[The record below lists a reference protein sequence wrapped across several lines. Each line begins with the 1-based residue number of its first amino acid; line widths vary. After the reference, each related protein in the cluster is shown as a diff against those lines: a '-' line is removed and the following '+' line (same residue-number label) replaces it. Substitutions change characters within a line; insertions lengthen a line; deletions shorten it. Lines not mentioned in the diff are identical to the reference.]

1 MPESLMVIRSFS
13 TLRKHWE
20 WMTFSAD
27 SVSSVHTL
35 TDDLPLESLADQPG
49 AGNVHLLIP
58 PEGLLYR
65 SLTLPN
71 AKYKLT
77 AQTLQWLA
85 EETLPDASQNW
96 HWTVVDKQNES
107 VEVIGIQSEK
117 LSRYLERLHTAG
129 LNVTRVLPDG
139 CYLPWEVDSWTL
151 VNQQTSWLIRSAAHA
166 FNELDEHWLQHLANQ
181 FPPENMRCY
190 GVAPHG
196 VAAANP
202 LIQHPEI
209 PSLSLYSADIAF
221 QRYDM
226 LHGIFRKQKTVSKS
240 GKWLARLAV
249 SCLVLSILSFV
260 GSRGIAF
267 WQTLKIEDQLQ
278 QQQQETWQR
287 YFPQIKHTHNFR
299 FYFKQQ
305 LAQQYPEAVPLLY
318 HLQTL
323 LLEHP
328 ELQLMEAN
336 YSQRQKSLTLKMSA
350 KSEANIDR
358 FCELTQSW
366 LPMEKTEKDPVSGVW
381 TVRNSGK

>member
-1 MPESLMVIRSFS
+1 MPESLMVIRSSS

-85 EETLPDASQNW
+85 EETLPDNTQDW

-166 FNELDEHWLQHLANQ
+166 FNELDEHWLQHLAAQ
-181 FPPENMRCY
+181 FPPENMLCY
-190 GVAPHG
+190 GVVPHG

-209 PSLSLYSADIAF
+209 PSLSFILPILHSSAMTCCMVF
-221 QRYDM
+221 
-226 LHGIFRKQKTVSKS
+226 FVNRK
-240 GKWLARLAV
+240 L
-249 SCLVLSILSFV
+249 
-260 GSRGIAF
+260 
-267 WQTLKIEDQLQ
+267 
-278 QQQQETWQR
+278 
-287 YFPQIKHTHNFR
+287 
-299 FYFKQQ
+299 
-305 LAQQYPEAVPLLY
+305 
-318 HLQTL
+318 
-323 LLEHP
+323 
-328 ELQLMEAN
+328 
-336 YSQRQKSLTLKMSA
+336 
-350 KSEANIDR
+350 
-358 FCELTQSW
+358 
-366 LPMEKTEKDPVSGVW
+366 
-381 TVRNSGK
+381 

>member
-1 MPESLMVIRSFS
+1 MPESLMVIRSSS
-13 TLRKHWE
+13 TLRKQWE
-20 WMTFSAD
+20 WMTYSAD

-96 HWTVVDKQNES
+96 HWTVVDKQNDR

-117 LSRYLERLHTAG
+117 LSRYLDRLHTAG

-139 CYLPWEVDSWTL
+139 CYLPWKEGSWTL

-166 FNELDEHWLQHLANQ
+166 FNELDERWLQHLATQ
-181 FPPENMRCY
+181 FSPENVICF
-190 GVAPHG
+190 GTAAPDI
-196 VAAANP
+196 VP
-202 LIQHPEI
+202 VDSLIQHAESPA
-209 PSLSLYSADIAF
+209 LRFYSANHSL
-221 QRYDM
+221 QHYDM
-226 LHGIFRKQKTVSKS
+226 LHGVFRKQKTVSRS

-249 SCLVLSILSFV
+249 SSLIFAILSFG
-260 GSRGIAF
+260 GSRGIVL
-267 WQTLKIEDQLQ
+267 WQTLGIEDQLQ
-278 QQQQETWQR
+278 QQQQETWQQ
-287 YFPQIKHTHNFR
+287 YFPQIKRTHNFR

-305 LAQQYPEAVPLLY
+305 LAQQYPEAVPLLH

-336 YSQRQKSLTLKMSA
+336 YSQKQKSLILKISS
-350 KSEANIDR
+350 KNEGNIDR

-381 TVRNSGK
+381 TVRSTGK

>member
-1 MPESLMVIRSFS
+1 M
-13 TLRKHWE
+13 
-20 WMTFSAD
+20 
-27 SVSSVHTL
+27 
-35 TDDLPLESLADQPG
+35 
-49 AGNVHLLIP
+49 IP

-139 CYLPWEVDSWTL
+139 CYLPQEVDSWTL

-196 VAAANP
+196 VAAV
-202 LIQHPEI
+202 IH
-209 PSLSLYSADIAF
+209 LS
-221 QRYDM
+221 
-226 LHGIFRKQKTVSKS
+226 
-240 GKWLARLAV
+240 
-249 SCLVLSILSFV
+249 SIL
-260 GSRGIAF
+260 
-267 WQTLKIEDQLQ
+267 K
-278 QQQQETWQR
+278 
-287 YFPQIKHTHNFR
+287 
-299 FYFKQQ
+299 
-305 LAQQYPEAVPLLY
+305 Y
-318 HLQTL
+318 H
-323 LLEHP
+323 H
-328 ELQLMEAN
+328 
-336 YSQRQKSLTLKMSA
+336 
-350 KSEANIDR
+350 
-358 FCELTQSW
+358 
-366 LPMEKTEKDPVSGVW
+366 
-381 TVRNSGK
+381 

>member
-226 LHGIFRKQKTVSKS
+226 LHGVFRKQKTVSFSPFFLLLAAGASRS
-240 GKWLARLAV
+240 GKRL
-249 SCLVLSILSFV
+249 
-260 GSRGIAF
+260 R
-267 WQTLKIEDQLQ
+267 LKINFSNNSKKPGNVISRRSNTPTTFVFTLSSNSLSNILKLY
-278 QQQQETWQR
+278 R
-287 YFPQIKHTHNFR
+287 CSIIYKHFCLN
-299 FYFKQQ
+299 
-305 LAQQYPEAVPLLY
+305 
-318 HLQTL
+318 TL
-323 LLEHP
+323 
-328 ELQLMEAN
+328 N
-336 YSQRQKSLTLKMSA
+336 CS
-350 KSEANIDR
+350 
-358 FCELTQSW
+358 
-366 LPMEKTEKDPVSGVW
+366 
-381 TVRNSGK
+381 

>member
-1 MPESLMVIRSFS
+1 MPESLMVIRSSS
-13 TLRKHWE
+13 TLRKQWE
-20 WMTFSAD
+20 WMTYSAD

-85 EETLPDASQNW
+85 EETLPDTSQNW
-96 HWTVVDKQNES
+96 HWTVVDKQNDR

-117 LSRYLERLHTAG
+117 LSRYLDRLHTAG

-139 CYLPWEVDSWTL
+139 CYLPWKEGSWTL

-166 FNELDEHWLQHLANQ
+166 FNELDERWLQHLATQ
-181 FPPENMRCY
+181 FSPENVICF
-190 GVAPHG
+190 GTAAPDI
-196 VAAANP
+196 VLVDS
-202 LIQHPEI
+202 LIQHAESPA
-209 PSLSLYSADIAF
+209 LRFYSANHSL
-221 QRYDM
+221 QHYDM
-226 LHGIFRKQKTVSKS
+226 LHGVFRKQKTVSRS

-249 SCLVLSILSFV
+249 SSLIFAILSFA
-260 GSRGIAF
+260 GSRGIVL
-267 WQTLKIEDQLQ
+267 WQTLGIEDQLQ
-278 QQQQETWQR
+278 QQQQETWQQ
-287 YFPQIKHTHNFR
+287 YFPQIKRTHNFR

-305 LAQQYPEAVPLLY
+305 LAQQYPEAVPLLH

-336 YSQRQKSLTLKMSA
+336 YSQKQKSLILKISS
-350 KSEANIDR
+350 KNEGNIDR

-381 TVRNSGK
+381 TVRSAGK

>member
-35 TDDLPLESLADQPG
+35 TDDLPLGSLADQPG

-209 PSLSLYSADIAF
+209 PSLSCILPILHSSARHAAWC
-221 QRYDM
+221 
-226 LHGIFRKQKTVSKS
+226 FRKQKTVGKS
-240 GKWLARLAV
+240 GKWLTRLAV
-249 SCLVLSILSFV
+249 SCLVSPFFFV
-260 GSRGIAF
+260 GSRGIAL

-287 YFPQIKHTHNFR
+287 YFPQIKHTHNFG
-299 FYFKQQ
+299 FTLSSNSLSNILK
-305 LAQQYPEAVPLLY
+305 LY
-318 HLQTL
+318 RCSIIYKHFCLNTL
-323 LLEHP
+323 
-328 ELQLMEAN
+328 N
-336 YSQRQKSLTLKMSA
+336 CS
-350 KSEANIDR
+350 
-358 FCELTQSW
+358 
-366 LPMEKTEKDPVSGVW
+366 
-381 TVRNSGK
+381 

>member
-1 MPESLMVIRSFS
+1 MPESLMVIRSSS

-85 EETLPDASQNW
+85 EETLPDNTQDW

-166 FNELDEHWLQHLANQ
+166 FNELDEHWLQHLAAQ
-181 FPPENMRCY
+181 FPPENMLCY

-209 PSLSLYSADIAF
+209 PSLSLYSA
-221 QRYDM
+221 
-226 LHGIFRKQKTVSKS
+226 
-240 GKWLARLAV
+240 
-249 SCLVLSILSFV
+249 
-260 GSRGIAF
+260 
-267 WQTLKIEDQLQ
+267 
-278 QQQQETWQR
+278 
-287 YFPQIKHTHNFR
+287 
-299 FYFKQQ
+299 
-305 LAQQYPEAVPLLY
+305 
-318 HLQTL
+318 
-323 LLEHP
+323 
-328 ELQLMEAN
+328 
-336 YSQRQKSLTLKMSA
+336 
-350 KSEANIDR
+350 
-358 FCELTQSW
+358 
-366 LPMEKTEKDPVSGVW
+366 
-381 TVRNSGK
+381 

>member
-1 MPESLMVIRSFS
+1 MPESLMVIRSSS
-13 TLRKHWE
+13 TLRKQWE
-20 WMTFSAD
+20 WMTYSAD

-85 EETLPDASQNW
+85 EEALPDTSQNW
-96 HWTVVDKQNES
+96 HWTVVDKQNDR

-117 LSRYLERLHTAG
+117 LSRYLDRLHTAG

-139 CYLPWEVDSWTL
+139 CYLPWKEGSWTL

-166 FNELDEHWLQHLANQ
+166 FNELDERWLQHLATQ
-181 FPPENMRCY
+181 FSPENVICF
-190 GVAPHG
+190 GTAAPDI
-196 VAAANP
+196 VLVDS
-202 LIQHPEI
+202 LIQHAESPA
-209 PSLSLYSADIAF
+209 LRFYSANHSL
-221 QRYDM
+221 QHYDM
-226 LHGIFRKQKTVSKS
+226 LHGVFRKQKTVSRS

-249 SCLVLSILSFV
+249 SSLIFAILSFA
-260 GSRGIAF
+260 GSRGIVL
-267 WQTLKIEDQLQ
+267 WQTLGIEDQLQ
-278 QQQQETWQR
+278 QQQQETWQQ
-287 YFPQIKHTHNFR
+287 YFPQIKRTHNFR

-305 LAQQYPEAVPLLY
+305 LAQQYPEAVPLLH

-336 YSQRQKSLTLKMSA
+336 YSQKQKSLILKISS
-350 KSEANIDR
+350 KNEGNIDR

-381 TVRNSGK
+381 TVRSAGK

>member
-1 MPESLMVIRSFS
+1 MPESLMVIRSSS

-85 EETLPDASQNW
+85 EETLPDNTQDW

-166 FNELDEHWLQHLANQ
+166 FNELDEHWLQHLAAQ
-181 FPPENMRCY
+181 FPPENMLCY
-190 GVAPHG
+190 GVVPHG

-202 LIQHPEI
+202 LIQH
-209 PSLSLYSADIAF
+209 
-221 QRYDM
+221 
-226 LHGIFRKQKTVSKS
+226 
-240 GKWLARLAV
+240 
-249 SCLVLSILSFV
+249 
-260 GSRGIAF
+260 
-267 WQTLKIEDQLQ
+267 
-278 QQQQETWQR
+278 
-287 YFPQIKHTHNFR
+287 
-299 FYFKQQ
+299 
-305 LAQQYPEAVPLLY
+305 PEAVPLLY

-336 YSQRQKSLTLKMSA
+336 YSQKQKSLTLKMSA